1 MPEEVD
7 LSSLYSLMRP
17 KKVCLCM
24 SVTEAEIVS
33 AIQQGADSLEK
44 ISDETFAATNCGT
57 CSGQILMI
65 LQRELKNKKTT

>member
-1 MPEEVD
+1 
-7 LSSLYSLMRP
+7 
-17 KKVCLCM
+17 M